1 MSHEQIHAAPV
12 LASGS
17 APAKVTLKS
26 RLIAGGIVGGVAIAA
41 TAFLFFS
48 GKQPNDS
55 AENEAGAAEPSVAT
69 EIHLNAEKIRFAE
82 IEIARSARQSIRE
95 TRIVPGKLVYDAAR
109 YLEITAPVDCVVRDV
124 LVEPGQMVTQGTRL
138 VTLSSAT
145 IGKARDEYLQRQ
157 AEWRIARDEHR
168 WSESIYENVE
178 QLLGRFSAQT
188 PLNQLEKELET
199 RALGAYR
206 ERLVAAYSK
215 LLLAER
221 VISNS
226 DELGQK
232 GVLSKRLLEERRS
245 NLEVAAATFKGACES
260 ARFEAMRDHAKAHAA
275 EMQALRMLAISRD
288 SLSVLLGPQGVI
300 EMTDDEAQPEDEPS
314 DNARTSDETP
324 PPEKPTSEKP
334 DVIEPVAPKPDA
346 VETPAE
352 TLNAIEPPA
361 QKPPSLQPGAESKN
375 LSEFA
380 VQAPFAGRI
389 ERRAVVRS
397 ARIEA
402 GKPLFVL
409 ADTAKLW
416 VEAEIHER
424 DWAALEHA
432 TEGDISIRVPALG
445 EQAFATRARYIG
457 AEVSSASRSVPLVTE
472 VDNADGRLKPG
483 MFVWVDAPLGKVREA
498 CVVPAGAIMRHEGQA
513 FVFVPLGG
521 DRFRR
526 VDVQTGLETR
536 EHIEIRSG
544 LEPGQDV
551 VSRGAFYLKSELLLE
566 KEAD

>member
-1 MSHEQIHAAPV
+1 MSHEQTR
-12 LASGS
+12 SM
-17 APAKVTLKS
+17 PAKPTLKS
-26 RLIAGGIVGGVAIAA
+26 RAIAGGIVGIAAIAIA
-41 TAFLFFS
+41 VFVFRS
-48 GKQPNDS
+48 GKETGGD
-55 AENEAGAAEPSVAT
+55 AATEAGAGEPGEST
-69 EIHLNAEKIRFAE
+69 EVHLNAEKLRFAE
-82 IEIARSARQSIRE
+82 IELAKSVRQPIRE
-95 TRIVPGKLVYDAAR
+95 TRVVPGKLTYDAAR
-109 YLEITAPVDCVVRDV
+109 YLEITAPVECVVREV
-124 LVEPGQMVTQGTRL
+124 LVEPGQVVAQGTRL
-138 VTLSSAT
+138 VTLSSAA

-178 QLLGRFSAQT
+178 QLLGKLSVQT
-188 PLNQLEKELET
+188 PLDQLEKQLET
-199 RALGAYR
+199 RALGDYR

-215 LLLAER
+215 LLFAQR
-221 VISNS
+221 VISDS

-260 ARFEAMRDHAKAHAA
+260 ARFEAMRDHSKAHAA
-275 EMQALRMLAISRD
+275 EMQALRVLAISRD
-288 SLSVLLGPQGVI
+288 NLSVLLGPQGVL
-300 EMTDDEAQPEDEPS
+300 EATDAEAQPDGDPQPDAKSSEAAASDAGKPNTANPEPAS
-314 DNARTSDETP
+314 ATPSAAAASLPPVTP
-324 PPEKPTSEKP
+324 PSFGES
-334 DVIEPVAPKPDA
+334 
-346 VETPAE
+346 
-352 TLNAIEPPA
+352 
-361 QKPPSLQPGAESKN
+361 SKN

-389 ERRAVVRS
+389 ERRVVVRS

-432 TEGDISIRVPALG
+432 SEGEIAIRVPALG
-445 EQAFATRARYIG
+445 EQAFATRTRYIG

-472 VDNADGRLKPG
+472 VDNTDGRLKPG
-483 MFVWVDAPLGKVREA
+483 MFVWVEAPLGKVRDA

-513 FVFVPLGG
+513 FVFVPMGG

-544 LEPGQDV
+544 LEPGQEV

>member
-1 MSHEQIHAAPV
+1 MSHEQTRSTLP
-12 LASGS
+12 
-17 APAKVTLKS
+17 PAKPALKS
-26 RLIAGGIVGGVAIAA
+26 RAIAGGIVGIAAIAIA
-41 TAFLFFS
+41 VFVFQS
-48 GKQPNDS
+48 GKKNGGD
-55 AENEAGAAEPSVAT
+55 ATTAAGAADSGEST
-69 EIHLNAEKIRFAE
+69 EVHLNAEKLRFAE
-82 IEIARSARQSIRE
+82 IELAKSVRQPIRE
-95 TRIVPGKLVYDAAR
+95 TRVVPGKLTYDAAR
-109 YLEITAPVDCVVRDV
+109 YLEITAPVECVVREV
-124 LVEPGQMVTQGTRL
+124 LVEPGQVVAQGTRL
-138 VTLSSAT
+138 VTLSSAA

-178 QLLGRFSAQT
+178 QLLGKLSVQT
-188 PLNQLEKELET
+188 PLDQLEKPLET
-199 RALGAYR
+199 RALGDYR

-215 LLLAER
+215 LLLAQR
-221 VISNS
+221 VISDS

-260 ARFEAMRDHAKAHAA
+260 ARFEAMRDHSKAHAA
-275 EMQALRMLAISRD
+275 EMQALRVLAISRD
-288 SLSVLLGPQGVI
+288 NLAVLLGPQGVL
-300 EMTDDEAQPEDEPS
+300 EATDAEAQPDAEPQ
-314 DNARTSDETP
+314 
-324 PPEKPTSEKP
+324 
-334 DVIEPVAPKPDA
+334 PDA
-346 VETPAE
+346 KSSEAAASDAGKPNTANPEPAAAAP
-352 TLNAIEPPA
+352 LPPA
-361 QKPPSLQPGAESKN
+361 TPPSLGESSKN

-389 ERRAVVRS
+389 ERRVVVRS

-432 TEGDISIRVPALG
+432 SEGEIAIRVPALG
-445 EQAFATRARYIG
+445 EQAFATRTRYIG

-472 VDNADGRLKPG
+472 VDNTDGRLKPG
-483 MFVWVDAPLGKVREA
+483 MFVWVEAPLGKVRDA

-513 FVFVPLGG
+513 FVFVPMGA

-544 LEPGQDV
+544 LEPGQEV

>member
-1 MSHEQIHAAPV
+1 MSHEQVHAAPA

-26 RLIAGGIVGGVAIAA
+26 RLIAGGIVGGVAVAA

-48 GKQPNDS
+48 GKRPNDS
-55 AENEAGAAEPSVAT
+55 AVTEAGAAEPSVAT

-124 LVEPGQMVTQGTRL
+124 LVEPGQTVTQGTRL

-157 AEWRIARDEHR
+157 AEWRIARDEHE

-188 PLNQLEKELET
+188 PLDQLEKQLET

-288 SLSVLLGPQGVI
+288 NLSVLLGPQGVI
-300 EMTDDEAQPEDEPS
+300 ETTDAEAQPEDKPLESVPNQGDGKPCDDEITAPS
-314 DNARTSDETP
+314 AAENRGEAPSATDAADDPAGRVKGPTGKPNADAPSP
-324 PPEKPTSEKP
+324 PLSE
-334 DVIEPVAPKPDA
+334 
-346 VETPAE
+346 
-352 TLNAIEPPA
+352 
-361 QKPPSLQPGAESKN
+361 SSRN

-432 TEGDISIRVPALG
+432 NEGEIAIRVPALG
-445 EQAFATRARYIG
+445 EQSFATRARYVG
-457 AEVSSASRSVPLVTE
+457 AEVSSASRSV
-472 VDNADGRLKPG
+472 
-483 MFVWVDAPLGKVREA
+483 
-498 CVVPAGAIMRHEGQA
+498 
-513 FVFVPLGG
+513 
-521 DRFRR
+521 
-526 VDVQTGLETR
+526 
-536 EHIEIRSG
+536 S
-544 LEPGQDV
+544 
-551 VSRGAFYLKSELLLE
+551 S
-566 KEAD
+566 